1 MIDQDLNNFTGG
13 IAYTK
18 KLSEHGFLNNPARLC
33 PKEFIRWV
41 IDKKNS
47 KLLLKKTRLS
57 KSHSYKKWVK
67 INKKFFLKC
76 KNINDQGEIYYPR
89 FFLNQWLQDILTRE
103 ISLIHRLIIRTIRI

>member
-1 MIDQDLNNFTGG
+1 MNFEFTFLSSGLGASRGLVNLLSKLRKKKVKKKINIAVIDQDLNNFTGG

-47 KLLLKKTRLS
+47 KLLLKK
-57 KSHSYKKWVK
+57 HDY
-67 INKKFFLKC
+67 LKAIHT
-76 KNINDQGEIYYPR
+76 KNG
-89 FFLNQWLQDILTRE
+89 LK
-103 ISLIHRLIIRTIRI
+103 